1 MEAKATQ
8 ALLNE
13 LVETLKDGQKGYAEA
28 MTDVEDADLKDTF
41 KHLAVERSGYLTE
54 IEDQMFKLDL
64 KPDTDEGAKGSVTGA
79 VHRAWID
86 LKSAITGKDRHSIL
100 AECERGEDYAKKA
113 YKTALEAQDLPSSL
127 KSVIEKQYQGVL
139 AAHDKIRGLRDAAK

>member
-13 LVETLKDGQKGYAEA
+13 LVETLKDGQKGYADA
-28 MTDVEDADLKDTF
+28 MTDIEDTQLKDTF
-41 KHLAVERSGYLTE
+41 KKYSVQRAGFITE

-64 KPDTDEGAKGSVTGA
+64 HPKTDEGSSITGT

-86 LKSAITGKDRHSIL
+86 LKAALTSKDNHAVL

-113 YKTALEAQDLPSSL
+113 YQTALKADDLPSTL
-127 KSVIEKQYQGVL
+127 KSVIEKQYQGVQE
-139 AAHDKIRGLRDAAK
+139 AHDNIKSLRDSAK

>member
-13 LVETLKDGQKGYAEA
+13 LVETLKDGQKGYADA
-28 MTDVEDADLKDTF
+28 MTDVEDTNLKATF
-41 KHLAVERSGYLTE
+41 KKYAVQRSGYVTE

-64 KPDTDEGAKGSVTGA
+64 HPNTNEGSSVTGT

-86 LKSAITGKDRHSIL
+86 LKSALTSKDNKAVL
-100 AECERGEDYAKKA
+100 NECERGEDYAVKA
-113 YKTALEAQDLPSSL
+113 YQTALKAQDLPIGL
-127 KSVIEKQYQGVL
+127 KSVIEKQYQGVQE
-139 AAHDKIRGLRDAAK
+139 AHNTIRSLRDSAK

>member
-13 LVETLKDGQKGYAEA
+13 LVITLKDGQKGYADA
-28 MTDVEDADLKDTF
+28 MTDVEDSQLKETF
-41 KHLAVERSGYLTE
+41 KKYAVQRAGFITE

-64 KPDTDEGAKGSVTGA
+64 HPDTNEGSSVTGT

-86 LKSAITGKDRHSIL
+86 LKSALTSKDNRAVL
-100 AECERGEDYAKKA
+100 NECERGEDYAKKA
-113 YKTALEAQDLPSSL
+113 YETALKAQDLPPTL
-127 KSVIEKQYQGVL
+127 KSVIEKQYQGVQE
-139 AAHDKIRGLRDAAK
+139 AHNTIKSLRDSAK

>member
-13 LVETLKDGQKGYAEA
+13 LVITLKDGQKGYADA
-28 MTDVEDADLKDTF
+28 MTDVEDTQLKETF
-41 KHLAVERSGYLTE
+41 KKYAVQRAGFITE

-64 KPDTDEGAKGSVTGA
+64 HPDTNEGSSMTGT

-86 LKSAITGKDRHSIL
+86 LKSALTSKDNKAVL
-100 AECERGEDYAKKA
+100 NECERGEDYAKKA
-113 YKTALEAQDLPSSL
+113 YETTLKAQDLPPTL
-127 KSVIEKQYQGVL
+127 KSVIEKQYQGVQE
-139 AAHDKIRGLRDAAK
+139 AHNTIKSLRDSAK

>member
-13 LVETLKDGQKGYAEA
+13 LVETLKDGQKGYADA
-28 MTDVEDADLKDTF
+28 MTDVEDSSLKDTF
-41 KHLAVERSGYLTE
+41 KHLAVQRAGYITE

-64 KPDTDEGAKGSVTGA
+64 HPKTDEGSSITGT

-86 LKSAITGKDRHSIL
+86 LKSALTSKDNHAVL

-113 YKTALEAQDLPSSL
+113 YATALKAQDLPSAL
-127 KSVIEKQYQGVL
+127 KSVLEKQSQGINE
-139 AAHDKIRGLRDAAK
+139 AHDKIKLLRDSSK

>member
-13 LVETLKDGQKGYAEA
+13 LVETLKDGQKGYADA
-28 MTDVEDADLKDTF
+28 MTDVEDAQLKETF
-41 KHLAVERSGYLTE
+41 KKYAVQRAGYITE

-64 KPDTDEGAKGSVTGA
+64 HPKTDEGSSITGT

-86 LKSAITGKDRHSIL
+86 LKAALTSKDNKAVL
-100 AECERGEDYAKKA
+100 NECERGEDYAKKA
-113 YKTALEAQDLPSSL
+113 YQTALKVQDLPSAL
-127 KSVIEKQYQGVL
+127 KSVIEKQYQGVQE
-139 AAHDKIRGLRDAAK
+139 AYDNIKAMRDSAK